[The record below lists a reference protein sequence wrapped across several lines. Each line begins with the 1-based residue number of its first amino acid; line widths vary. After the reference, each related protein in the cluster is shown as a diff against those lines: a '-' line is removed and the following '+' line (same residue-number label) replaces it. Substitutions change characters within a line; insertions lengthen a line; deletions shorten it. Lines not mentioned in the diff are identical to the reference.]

1 MSTTRVIGIGNAD
14 CGDDAVGPATIAML
28 AQAPPDGVVLQT
40 ARGDMLALIDA
51 WRAEDRVFLVDAV
64 AADGS
69 PGRVVRIDVSRNA
82 VPAGLRS
89 FVSSHGFSVAGAI
102 ELARALGR
110 LPARLLVY
118 GIEGAG
124 FEPGAPLSPAVAQAL
139 PQLVSR
145 LHADCIECTR
155 PR

>member
-14 CGDDAVGPATIAML
+14 RGDDAVGPAVIALL
-28 AQAPPDGVVLQT
+28 AKAPPAGVLLHT
-40 ARGDMLALIDA
+40 ARADMLALIDTWEA
-51 WRAEDRVFLVDAV
+51 DDQVFLVDAV

-69 PGRVVRIDVSRNA
+69 PGRVVRIDVSHDA
-82 VPAGLRS
+82 VPAGLGS

-124 FEPGAPLSPAVAQAL
+124 FEPGAPLSPAVERAL
-139 PQLVSR
+139 PRLVSQ
-145 LHADCIECTR
+145 LQADCSACTR
-155 PR
+155 PH